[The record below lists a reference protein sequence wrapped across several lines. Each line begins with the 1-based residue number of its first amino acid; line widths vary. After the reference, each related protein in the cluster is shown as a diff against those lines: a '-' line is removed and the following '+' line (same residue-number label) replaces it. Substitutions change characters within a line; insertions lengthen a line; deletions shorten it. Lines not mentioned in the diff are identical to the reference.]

1 MSWYK
6 PADIGLAT
14 RRQLAD
20 LGLGAR
26 LDRRDRLGQRPAKPG
41 AAGTAESSIGVI
53 CVICG

>member
-20 LGLGAR
+20 MGLGAR
-26 LDRRDRLGQRPAKPG
+26 LFVRLLS
-41 AAGTAESSIGVI
+41 TL
-53 CVICG
+53 